1 MILIQV
7 IVKTLM
13 GILARAASAEVAE
26 WVFFRIAEI
35 LVKKT
40 ETKHDDE
47 FLAKVKEAN
56 EKAKK

>member
-1 MILIQV
+1 MIQI

-13 GILARAASAEVAE
+13 GILANAASAEVAE
-26 WVFFRIAEI
+26 WVFFKLADV

-47 FLAKVKEAN
+47 FLAKIKEAN
-56 EKAKK
+56 DKAKVG

>member
-1 MILIQV
+1 MIQV
-7 IVKTLM
+7 IVKALM

-26 WVFFRIAEI
+26 WVFFKLAEI

-47 FLAKVKEAN
+47 FLAKIKEAN

>member
-1 MILIQV
+1 MIQI

-13 GILARAASAEVAE
+13 GILANAASAEVAE
-26 WVFFRIAEI
+26 WVFFKLADV

-47 FLAKVKEAN
+47 FLAKIKEAN
-56 EKAKK
+56 DKAKVE